1 MEPVPV
7 SSTAIRAE
15 EISRILE
22 LPNEIIYS
30 ILSFACGDGYLLDMA
45 AIDPKPIDSPVL
57 TIRSVCRKFRK
68 ICAHLPFWYED
79 WFNLLALRTNH
90 NLDEID
96 TDEFLDALL
105 SDPYLV
111 EQLTRKTGWSFV
123 NPQMIE
129 KIIATFPSF
138 PEKTTFLALKFIK
151 YHEFFFPADDE
162 KLAASLNDTIWQ
174 LKMCRQVRKLDLI
187 PEFFPIDFNAVS
199 TSFPQLEELMVLH
212 PFDHTGTL
220 AGFKHLRKL
229 GITTPNSATPY
240 FLPLQS
246 ANVLTHLEINFE
258 HKEYNE
264 IYFLNFGRGGLT
276 DSAALDQ
283 FINLTSFSI
292 SPLSQAVLEYLIRSS
307 SHLTEFRTSVNRF
320 PTPDFPVPSM
330 FSANCLQTLERL
342 TFVLG
347 EPHPLYKLSAD
358 AFDPTPYIRAITD
371 ITSLQTLDL
380 SIPFREDEIHNF
392 AKLINMKRLAFV
404 AYIEECV
411 FRDTETALDE
421 SKHLNEGTDNL
432 DKAEEREGLNPDE
445 GKESL
450 NPDEGKESLNLDEGK
465 ESLNLDEGSED
476 SEWDEID
483 EAEEIVL
490 DCFAAAFAGFEHM
503 DITVG
508 INSWNDEAEEKLRQ
522 LGASDDSESE
532 GNMEDG
538 EEYEESEFT
547 GVDDDFQNSDE
558 D

>member
-1 MEPVPV
+1 MEQVPV

-30 ILSFACGDGYLLDMA
+30 ILSFACGDGYLLDMTTS
-45 AIDPKPIDSPVL
+45 DPKPIHSPVL
-57 TIRSVCRKFRK
+57 TVRAVCRKFRK

-79 WFNLLALRTNH
+79 WFNLLALRTNY
-90 NLDEID
+90 NLDELD
-96 TDEFLDALL
+96 TDDFLDALL

-111 EQLTRKTGWSFV
+111 EQLARKTGWSFV
-123 NPQMIE
+123 NPQMVD

-138 PEKTTFLALKFIK
+138 PEKTTYIALKFIK
-151 YHEFFFPADDE
+151 YEEIFFPADDE
-162 KLAASLNDTIWQ
+162 ELAGSFSYAIRE

-187 PEFFPIDFNAVS
+187 PEFFPIDFDALS
-199 TSFPQLEELMVLH
+199 TSFPQLEELMILH
-212 PFDHTGTL
+212 PFDRTGTL
-220 AGFKHLRKL
+220 AGFAHLRKL
-229 GITTPNSATPY
+229 GITTLNSATPY

-258 HKEYNE
+258 HKEYSE
-264 IYFLNFGRGGLT
+264 LYFLNFGSGGLT
-276 DSAALDQ
+276 DAAALDQ

-292 SPLSQAVLEYLIRSS
+292 SPLSKPVLEYLMRSS
-307 SHLTEFRTSVNRF
+307 AHLTEFCTSVNRF

-330 FSANCLQTLERL
+330 FSANCLQTLEHL

-358 AFDPTPYIRAITD
+358 AIDPTPYIRAITD
-371 ITSLQTLDL
+371 LTSLQTLDL

-392 AKLINMKRLAFV
+392 AKLINFKRLTFV

-421 SKHLNEGTDNL
+421 SKTLNEGADDLN
-432 DKAEEREGLNPDE
+432 KEEESEG
-445 GKESL
+445 
-450 NPDEGKESLNLDEGK
+450 LNLDEGK

-483 EAEEIVL
+483 EAEERVL
-490 DCFAAAFAGFEHM
+490 NCFAAAFAEFEHM
-503 DITVG
+503 DLTVA
-508 INSWNDEAEEKLRQ
+508 INSWNDEVEEKLRQ
-522 LGASDDSESE
+522 FGPRDDSESE

-538 EEYEESEFT
+538 EEYEEYEESEFT

-558 D
+558 N